1 MNKRANRVY
10 WLLFIMV
17 LILGVSIIIDGI
29 RAKKHENDN
38 SVVQVIETTAQTES
52 TTESTTGETATSE
65 DATEGTT
72 LDEAAANQKLKDFY
86 DGQVFVGDSIMDGFA
101 RYVPKTEAP
110 EWLNNV
116 IFLTKVSWGIN
127 TALDDDGPMYQG
139 KAQNVCDSLGAIK
152 PERIFINLGINEM
165 RGLGTPGY
173 SIEKLLNTYG
183 EAIAAIKEATPSS
196 KIYIINI
203 TPCTEEKETALFSNA
218 TIKEFNED
226 LKAQCDVWGVEYLDL
241 ASKFG
246 DVLDPELSSDDF
258 VHHNDKAYSEIWVP
272 FFRNLALESE

>member
-17 LILGVSIIIDGI
+17 LIFGVSIIIDGI

-38 SVVQVIETTAQTES
+38 SAVPVIETTALTES
-52 TTESTTGETATSE
+52 TTESITGETTTSEE

-72 LDEAAANQKLKDFY
+72 LDEAAASQKIKNFY
-86 DGQVFVGDSIMDGFA
+86 SGQVFMGDSIMAGFA
-101 RYVPKTEAP
+101 NYSLKNESP

-116 IFLTKVSWGIN
+116 IFLTQVSWGIN
-127 TALDDDGPMYQG
+127 SALNDNGPMYQG
-139 KAQNVCDSLGAIK
+139 KSQNICDTLSEIK

-165 RGLGTPGY
+165 DGLGTPGY

-183 EAIAAIKEATPSS
+183 EVIAAIKEATPQST
-196 KIYIINI
+196 IYIISV
-203 TPCTEEKETALFSNA
+203 TPCTEEGETAKFSNA
-218 TIKEFNED
+218 TIKEFNEE
-226 LKAQCDVWGVEYLDL
+226 LKTETAAWGVEYLDL
-241 ASKFG
+241 ADEFG
-246 DVLDPELSSDDF
+246 DALDPELSNDNF

-272 FFRNLALESE
+272 FFENLALES